1 MPGLFCFWSTTMS
14 DEILKIVLDK
24 VEKMET
30 KISNAKSMNGGFDK
44 LMMEVEHIKDTQ
56 TDILEG
62 VRGVK
67 QNLYEPDSGLFSRV
81 KELESES
88 RVRAAYVQETKPA
101 LDFAKELQVWKKK
114 ADKDL
119 EDFEKMQIEFA
130 KLQDWKAGAQ
140 KVIWLIA
147 TAAGGMWVD
156 WVYNYSN
163 CFFYSHSLLSH
174 QAQRSGK
181 KNKKTYRNP
190 LDVGR
195 LGRIMETNI
204 H

>member
-1 MPGLFCFWSTTMS
+1 MS

-44 LMMEVEHIKDTQ
+44 LMIEVEHIKDTQ
-56 TDILEG
+56 SDILDG

-81 KELESES
+81 KELESDAKI
-88 RVRAAYVQETKPA
+88 RNAYVQETKPA
-101 LDFAKELQVWKKK
+101 LEFAKELQLWKKK

-130 KLQDWKAGAQ
+130 KLQDWKQGAQ
-140 KVIWLIA
+140 RVIWLIA
-147 TAAGGMWVD
+147 TAAGGMWVKHFMD
-156 WVYNYSN
+156 
-163 CFFYSHSLLSH
+163 LMM
-174 QAQRSGK
+174 K
-181 KNKKTYRNP
+181 
-190 LDVGR
+190 
-195 LGRIMETNI
+195 
-204 H
+204 